1 MGVRQAVWR
10 QRLWA
15 EPDMRIVSAGIPDY
29 DTAVP
34 QAHFCLHTEG
44 NGWGARVVDY
54 MAMECLPL
62 MVNDGMIFPYANI
75 LNWDTFSIHLRKRQV
90 PQIAPILRNISS
102 AVQERMHAAQR
113 RYKRAFVWWRPDGLA
128 YEYTLAALG
137 QRVAQLGLATRSP
150 R

>member
-1 MGVRQAVWR
+1 
-10 QRLWA
+10 
-15 EPDMRIVSAGIPDY
+15 MRIVSAGIPDY

-34 QAHFCLHTEG
+34 NAHFCLHTEG

-62 MVNDGMIFPYANI
+62 MLNDGMIFPYGNI
-75 LNWDTFSIHLRKRQV
+75 IDWPSFSIHLNKKDV
-90 PQIAPILRNISS
+90 PRIAKLLRNVTD
-102 AVQERMHAAQR
+102 ARQRAMHTTQR

-137 QRVAQLGLATRSP
+137 ERVARLGLGQGK
-150 R
+150 